1 MERSVKQLFSNI
13 SGTYDLLNRVLSFGT
28 DQRWRKK
35 GVSLLPH
42 GKNIRVLDL
51 ASGTLDLALQYAKR
65 GEGEIYCVDFALA
78 MLLTGQRKTP
88 PTLDSRIHL
97 VCGDGLWLPFPDG
110 YFDAAMCAWGMRNIP
125 NTPAALKEVARV
137 LKPGGSFLILEFFKP
152 KRIVSK
158 IFAKTYG
165 RHVMPAIGRWISR
178 DKGAYDYLHRSIQ
191 KFFTRTEY
199 EKLLQAHG
207 FEIITSRDL
216 TGGVNSLILANT
228 DGH

>member
-42 GKNIRVLDL
+42 GRDVRVLDL
-51 ASGTLDLALQYAKR
+51 ASGTLDLALQYAKQ
-65 GEGEIYCVDFALA
+65 GEGKVYCLDFALP
-78 MLLTGQRKTP
+78 MLLTGKQKTP

-97 VCGDGLWLPFPDG
+97 VCGDGLHLPFPDQF
-110 YFDAAMCAWGMRNIP
+110 FDAAMCAWGMRNIP
-125 NTPAALKEVARV
+125 DTPTALKEVARV

-152 KRIVSK
+152 NRIVSK

-191 KFFTRTEY
+191 KFFTRGEY
-199 EKLLQAHG
+199 EKLLEAYG
-207 FEIITSRDL
+207 FEIIAARDL